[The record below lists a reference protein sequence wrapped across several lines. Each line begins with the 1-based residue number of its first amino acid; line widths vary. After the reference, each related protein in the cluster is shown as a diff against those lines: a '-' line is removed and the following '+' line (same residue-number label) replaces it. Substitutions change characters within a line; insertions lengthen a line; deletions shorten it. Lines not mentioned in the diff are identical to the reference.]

1 MAGGRTPSSSG
12 AEGGVAGFAYDL
24 PPERIAQAPAA
35 ERDGARLLVVRRETG
50 AISHEK
56 VLDLP
61 DLLDP
66 GDLLVVNRSRVIPA
80 RLRARRASGGR
91 VELLLLAKEADDAG
105 GPVWKA
111 LARPARR
118 LQAGERLGI
127 EDAEG
132 SVEVQIERNEEGA
145 VAVRFAAG
153 TDVVAL
159 ATRFGET
166 PLPPY
171 IRRPEG
177 ATEED
182 RERYQTVFARQ
193 RGSVAAPTAGLHFT
207 DRMLEALQHRGVERT
222 EVTLHIGYG
231 TFKPVRSERV
241 EDHVVD
247 PEAFSVS
254 SDAAAALTRAK
265 REGRRII
272 AVGTTTARALESLA
286 VGKDGRVGELKG
298 VARIF
303 IHPGHPFRLVSGL
316 ITNCHLPRSSLL
328 MLVAALAGREKVLAA
343 YREAIE
349 RRYRFYSYGDA
360 MLIV

>member
-182 RERYQTVFARQ
+182 RERYQTVFAREP
-193 RGSVAAPTAGLHFT
+193 GSVAAPTAGLHLSE
-207 DRMLEALQHRGVERT
+207 RLLGALEARGVRRAEIVLHVGPATFLTGQPGREALAVEPERYEIPAET
-222 EVTLHIGYG
+222 HAAIEETRGRG
-231 TFKPVRSERV
+231 RV
-241 EDHVVD
+241 
-247 PEAFSVS
+247 
-254 SDAAAALTRAK
+254 L
-265 REGRRII
+265 
-272 AVGTTTARALESLA
+272 AVGTTSTRALESA
-286 VGKDGRVGELKG
+286 ARAGWPGGEASTDLVLLPG
-298 VARIF
+298 ARF
-303 IHPGHPFRLVSGL
+303 EVVDALL
-316 ITNCHLPRSSLL
+316 TNFHLPGTSLL
-328 MLVAALAGREKVLAA
+328 ALVCAFAGTERARAAYVAALEGG
-343 YREAIE
+343 
-349 RRYRFYSYGDA
+349 YRFYSYGDA
-360 MLIV
+360 MLVL